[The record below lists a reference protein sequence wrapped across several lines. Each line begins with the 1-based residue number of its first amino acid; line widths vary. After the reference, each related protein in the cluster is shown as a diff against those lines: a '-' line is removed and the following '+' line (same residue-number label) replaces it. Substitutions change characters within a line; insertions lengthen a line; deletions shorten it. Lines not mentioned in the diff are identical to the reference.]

1 MFLWTAQTIET
12 YDTLIHTGVYR
23 CDTSKITDFEWWKPA
38 YDWMVKE
45 MRERIG
51 SPPEG
56 VKYPIWLWYRWN
68 GHNKKP
74 DLRARRSFG
83 SKGTELVLI
92 EIEIPDNQV
101 VLSDFDNWHSVLN
114 HSYSYSEAQSEK
126 EFDKI
131 HEWIQS
137 LSPSQRQLEIQK
149 SWESIFDISVWDN
162 DFSRNGIWVQATIW
176 ELRKE
181 HIRKNYSF
189 IC

>member
-38 YDWMVKE
+38 YDWMVKK
-45 MRERIG
+45 MCERIG
-51 SPPEG
+51 PPPEG

-92 EIEIPDNQV
+92 EIEKR
-101 VLSDFDNWHSVLN
+101 F
-114 HSYSYSEAQSEK
+114 
-126 EFDKI
+126 
-131 HEWIQS
+131 
-137 LSPSQRQLEIQK
+137 
-149 SWESIFDISVWDN
+149 
-162 DFSRNGIWVQATIW
+162 
-176 ELRKE
+176 
-181 HIRKNYSF
+181 
-189 IC
+189 